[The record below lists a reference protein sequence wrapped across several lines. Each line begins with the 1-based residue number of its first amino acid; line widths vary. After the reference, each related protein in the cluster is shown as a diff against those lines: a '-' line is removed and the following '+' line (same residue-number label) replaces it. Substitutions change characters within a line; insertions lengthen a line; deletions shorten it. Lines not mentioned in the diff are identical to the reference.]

1 MYLPKQFAETDRS
14 TLLAFVAAHPFATLV
29 TMESGLPQAG
39 HVPLI
44 AEQRADGA
52 LALRGHLAAGNPQ
65 LAQGGP
71 ALAVFHGP
79 HAYISANWYD
89 ADDQV
94 PTWNYQVVHARGALH
109 VDRDPAALD
118 ALLGRLA
125 TAFEGPG
132 AAQWQARLGATMR
145 GRLLGQIVAIELRVE
160 QLVGKY
166 KLSQHHAPE
175 RRVRAAAALRRLGG
189 DERLALAAAMERT
202 LAADDG
208 GGGLRT

>member
-14 TLLAFVAAHPFATLV
+14 TLLAFVGAHPFATVV
-29 TMESGLPQAG
+29 TMDAGLPQAG

-52 LALRGHLAAGNPQ
+52 LVLHGHLAAGNPQ

-79 HAYISANWYD
+79 HAYISASWYD
-89 ADDQV
+89 ADDVV
-94 PTWNYQVVHARGALH
+94 PTWNYQVVHARGTLR

-118 ALLGRLA
+118 ALLERLA
-125 TAFEGPG
+125 SALEG
-132 AAQWQARLGATMR
+132 AAAEQWRSRLGAAMR
-145 GRLLGQIVAIELRVE
+145 ARLLGQIVAIELRVD

-166 KLSQHHAPE
+166 KLGQHQASE
-175 RRVRAAAALRRLGG
+175 RRARAATALRRLGG
-189 DERLALAAAMERT
+189 DDRLALAEAMERT
-202 LAADDG
+202 LAASDG